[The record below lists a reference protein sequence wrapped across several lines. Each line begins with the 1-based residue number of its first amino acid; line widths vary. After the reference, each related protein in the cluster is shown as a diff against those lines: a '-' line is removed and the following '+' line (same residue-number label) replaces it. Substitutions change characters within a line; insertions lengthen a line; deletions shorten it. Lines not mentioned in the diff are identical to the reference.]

1 MLPKLSPGTF
11 YGERRKSQQ
20 IADLILTESIY
31 SQNFSIPRHS
41 HESAFFLFVLQ
52 GACTETSETRTRSC
66 DSSVLVFHPA
76 GERHQAIWDQTG
88 GRCFNLEFVP
98 NWLDPFCEQQ
108 VRLDQPADFD
118 GGCQPGSLCGFIKS
132 YSGWMMSRPSRWK
145 DSRSNWWLRRHA
157 SVKRLWNASRRAG
170 WNKRANFFT
179 LTLQT
184 RCRCQKSRRLLVC
197 IRLI

>member
-118 GGCQPGSLCGFIKS
+118 GGLSAWLALRLYQELQRMDDVSPFAMEGLALELVAATARQREKVVER
-132 YSGWMMSRPSRWK
+132 MPPRW
-145 DSRSNWWLRRHA
+145 LE
-157 SVKRLWNASRRAG
+157 
-170 WNKRANFFT
+170 
-179 LTLQT
+179 
-184 RCRCQKSRRLLVC
+184 
-197 IRLI
+197 